1 MNVIS
6 EHVNFEDFFDAFS
19 ELNNLH
25 MSRRLFSNIYLNAEN
40 ASEVFKIYR
49 CIDKHFSNLKY
60 DKISFT
66 LFNDKGEHV
75 YSNYIDLLL
84 DYDFITLINFNNRLA
99 EYSIL
104 KSMVIAVSLYFGLKS
119 LDEDNM
125 HISKRT
131 ETLVFIFNLK
141 FQKIKEKVR
150 DMRIIKVIYD
160 EHGEPCRFLQLNFFF
175 PGHMSYVELSDD
187 HDGIL

>member
-40 ASEVFKIYR
+40 ASEVFKIYS
-49 CIDKHFSNLKY
+49 CIDKHFSNFKY
-60 DKISFT
+60 DKTSFT

-75 YSNYIDLLL
+75 YSNYIDLLC

-99 EYSIL
+99 EYTIL
-104 KSMVIAVSLYFGLKS
+104 KSMVIAVSLYFGLKD
-119 LDEDNM
+119 LNEDNDC
-125 HISKRT
+125 IRKRVR
-131 ETLVFIFNLK
+131 TLVFIFNLK

-160 EHGEPCRFLQLNFFF
+160 EHGEPYRFLQLNFFF

-187 HDGIL
+187 DYNIL